1 MRTLVIN
8 LTRFGDLLQ
17 TQPVFTG
24 LKLSGDTVGLVCLQ
38 NFLPATALVRDL
50 DAVFAIPG
58 ARLLA
63 GLDQSWPQALGD
75 CLDFVDHVRAGFAP
89 DRVINLTSSLPSR
102 LLARSL
108 RAPVLQGFGL
118 DDFGFGAYST
128 SWAAF
133 LEATA
138 LNRGSSPFNLVDL
151 FFKAAH
157 LGDAPRRFRLADP
170 TPSALSDVRALM
182 AAQAPPGASDLAGYA
197 GLQLGASAASR
208 QWPTRSF
215 ARVAERLWE
224 RHRLLPVLLG
234 GKDEQELA
242 GQFAADTNVP
252 HVNLVGQTGLT
263 QLAAAV
269 SLLRVLVTN
278 DTGTMHLA
286 AGLGVPILAI
296 FLATAQPWDTGPYLP
311 GACCLEPDLPCHP
324 CSFSH
329 QCPIE
334 CACRNAVRPEAVA
347 ACLDGWLES
356 GRWPEVA
363 AMGVRAWECF
373 SDAGGF
379 LGLRSLSGH
388 DGADRTVWNEI
399 QRHAWRRFLDGTP
412 QSFRGDEARRLSPAF
427 REHLAGVLLQAGGL
441 LDVLIQQAR
450 LLGMAP
456 RPALRTKFMATWQRL
471 ESLFSSDPAFSTLGH
486 LWLHLSQTES
496 PDMSRFDSFAQSVAD
511 LVSALSGLFAPRP

>member
-24 LKLSGDTVGLVCLQ
+24 LKESGDTVGLVCLQ

-63 GLDQSWPQALGD
+63 ELDRSWPVALGS
-75 CLDFVDHVRAGFAP
+75 CLGFVDNVRGEFAP

-102 LLARSL
+102 LLARAM
-108 RAPVLQGFGL
+108 RADVVQGFGL
-118 DDFGFGAYST
+118 DDFGYGIYST
-128 SWAAF
+128 PWAAF

-138 LNRGSSPFNLVDL
+138 LHRGSSPFNLVDL

-157 LGDAPRRFRLADP
+157 LGDAPRRFRLAEPD
-170 TPSALSDVRALM
+170 PSALSDVRALISE
-182 AAQAPPGASDLAGYA
+182 QAIGNATDIAGYV
-197 GLQLGASAASR
+197 GLQLGASAAKR
-208 QWPTRSF
+208 QWPTQHF
-215 ARVAERLWE
+215 AQVAQRLWE

-242 GQFAADTNVP
+242 GRFAASTGVP
-252 HVNLVGQTGLT
+252 HVNLVGRTGLP

-329 QCPIE
+329 ECPIDW
-334 CACRNAVRPEAVA
+334 ACRNAVRPETVA

-356 GRWPEVA
+356 GRWPDVA
-363 AMGVRAWECF
+363 GRGVRAWECY

-399 QRHAWRRFLDGTP
+399 QRQAWRRFLDGQP
-412 QSFRGDEARRLSPAF
+412 QSFRGDEAERLSPAF

-441 LDVLIQQAR
+441 LDVLIQQSR
-450 LLGMAP
+450 LLAMAP
-456 RPALRTKFMATWQRL
+456 RPALRSKFMATWQRL
-471 ESLFSSDPAFSTLGH
+471 ESLFASDPAFSTLGH
-486 LWLHLSQTES
+486 LWLHLSQAES
-496 PDMSRFDSFAQSVAD
+496 PDMSRFDSFALSVAD
-511 LVSALSGLFAPRP
+511 MVSALSGLFVPRP

>member
-24 LKLSGDTVGLVCLQ
+24 LKDSGDTVGLVCLQ
-38 NFLPATALVRDL
+38 NFLPATALVREV

-63 GLDQSWPQALGD
+63 DLDQSWPLALGG
-75 CLDFVDHVRAGFAP
+75 CLNFVDQVRAQFAP

-102 LLARSL
+102 LLAKAM
-108 RAPVLQGFGL
+108 RAPTLQGFGL
-118 DDFGFGAYST
+118 DDFGFGVYS
-128 SWAAF
+128 SAWAAF

-138 LNRGSSPFNLVDL
+138 LNRGTSPFNLVDL
-151 FFKAAH
+151 FFKSAH
-157 LGDAPRRFRLADP
+157 LGDGPRRFRLADP
-170 TPSALSDVRALM
+170 ESSALSDVRALISAQT
-182 AAQAPPGASDLAGYA
+182 AAVATDIAGYV
-197 GLQLGASAASR
+197 GLQLGASAAKR
-208 QWPTRSF
+208 QWPTRHF
-215 ARVAERLWE
+215 AQVAQHLWE

-234 GKDEQELA
+234 GKGEQELA
-242 GQFAADTNVP
+242 EQFAASTGVP
-252 HVNLVGQTGLT
+252 HVNLVGGTSLP

-329 QCPIE
+329 ECPIDW
-334 CACRNAVRPEAVA
+334 ACRNAVRPETVA

-356 GRWPEVA
+356 GRWPQVQDEGARV
-363 AMGVRAWECF
+363 WECF
-373 SDAGGF
+373 SDAHGY

-388 DGADRTVWNEI
+388 DGTDRTVWNEI
-399 QRHAWRRFLDGTP
+399 QRQALRHFLDGQP
-412 QSFRGDEARRLSPAF
+412 QSFRGHEAERLSPVF
-427 REHLAGVLLQAGGL
+427 RDRLAAVLSQAGGL
-441 LDVLIQQAR
+441 LDVLIQQSR

-471 ESLFSSDPAFSTLGH
+471 ESLFASDPAFSSLGH
-486 LWLHLSQTES
+486 LWLHLSQTDS

>member
-24 LKLSGDTVGLVCLQ
+24 LKDSGDTVGLVCLQ

-63 GLDQSWPQALGD
+63 EMDQSWPLALGD
-75 CLDFVDHVRAGFAP
+75 CLGFVDQVRAQFVP

-102 LLARSL
+102 LLAKAMRT
-108 RAPVLQGFGL
+108 PTLQGFGL
-118 DDFGFGAYST
+118 DDFGFGAYS
-128 SWAAF
+128 SAWAAF

-138 LNRGSSPFNLVDL
+138 LHRGSSPFNLVDL
-151 FFKAAH
+151 FFKSAH
-157 LGDAPRRFRLADP
+157 LGDGPRSYRLADP
-170 TPSALSDVRALM
+170 DSSALSDVRAM
-182 AAQAPPGASDLAGYA
+182 ISAQAALGAAEIAGYV
-197 GLQLGASAASR
+197 GLQLGASAAKR
-208 QWPTRSF
+208 QWPTRHF
-215 ARVAERLWE
+215 AQVARHLWE
-224 RHRLLPVLLG
+224 RRRLLPVLLG
-234 GKDEQELA
+234 GKGEQELA
-242 GQFAADTNVP
+242 EQFAASTSVP
-252 HVNLVGQTGLT
+252 HLNLVGRTSLP

-324 CSFSH
+324 CSFTH
-329 QCPIE
+329 ECPINW
-334 CACRNAVRPEAVA
+334 ACRNAVRPETVA

-356 GRWPEVA
+356 GRWPQVQEQ
-363 AMGVRAWECF
+363 GVRAWECF
-373 SDAGGF
+373 SDVGGY

-388 DGADRTVWNEI
+388 DGADRTVWNVI
-399 QRHAWRRFLDGTP
+399 QRQALRHFLDGQP
-412 QSFRGDEARRLSPAF
+412 QSFRGDEAERLSPGF
-427 REHLAGVLLQAGGL
+427 REHLAVVLSQAGGL
-441 LDVLIQQAR
+441 LDVLIQQSR

-471 ESLFSSDPAFSTLGH
+471 ESLFASEPAFSSLGH
-486 LWLHLSQTES
+486 LWLHLSQTDS
-496 PDMSRFDSFAQSVAD
+496 PDMSRFDSFAKRVSD